1 MVVIMACKVKE
12 EHYSI
17 PLAAVG
23 NSFNSGY
30 SLATGAHFPKLILNT
45 LPKKELLSAWSA
57 AIKVLLSLSA
67 LPMTQSA
74 FRLVKERASLM
85 AFQTL
90 HWLSQGESWIKLFL
104 VLTLAP
110 PSARR
115 IPHWILLWEAVRWR
129 AVLPLTAVCIP
140 RLAPA
145 KMSFFTASP

>member
-1 MVVIMACKVKE
+1 MVVILACKVKE

-30 SLATGAHFPKLILNT
+30 SLATVAHFPKLILNT

-57 AIKVLLSLSA
+57 AINVLLPLSA

-85 AFQTL
+85 AFQNPTL
-90 HWLSQGESWIKLFL
+90 AKSRGVLDELFL

-115 IPHWILLWEAVRWR
+115 IPHWILLWEAVR
-129 AVLPLTAVCIP
+129 
-140 RLAPA
+140 
-145 KMSFFTASP
+145 